1 MRGIMDFDDYNYDRF
16 NDYVLLEEPKFSYE
30 RAKLMDDRKNIDSK
44 AAGEE
49 ERSQPSGTA
58 GQPITEA
65 TLDKNPRANEEFSH
79 DALTIEQSEYEKQK
93 VTA

>member
-49 ERSQPSGTA
+49 ERS
-58 GQPITEA
+58 
-65 TLDKNPRANEEFSH
+65 
-79 DALTIEQSEYEKQK
+79 
-93 VTA
+93 